1 MFELRKGKRFGSDN
15 ERGEEDRSEVK
26 DTENE
31 EGEMI
36 RGIERRGERGN
47 AGTGLN
53 EGEER
58 NSERKP

>member
-1 MFELRKGKRFGSDN
+1 MFELRKGKIFGRDN
-15 ERGEEDRSEVK
+15 ERGEDRSEVK
-26 DTENE
+26 DTGNE

-36 RGIERRGERGN
+36 RGIEKRGERGN

>member
-15 ERGEEDRSEVK
+15 ERGEARSEVK
-26 DTENE
+26 DNGNE

-47 AGTGLN
+47 PGTGLN